1 MRLRKV
7 LIGLTWAAALALTLG
22 ACTSPPQETPR
33 ASDPANTQANKAF
46 CLVEK
51 KNSQDIRAVALGKA
65 VGEALAKPE
74 NKQVAKAVNLSVDKT
89 AEIAGKLRENKCK
102 NVLSLEPGFA
112 GAVLQIAKDH
122 VEMDFAVMGAVGKTK
137 ALTNASGIDFDL
149 RQPAFL
155 AGYAAAGVTKSG
167 RVGAVS
173 DLAAGNTAKEP
184 EMNPGIDTASSWA
197 NAFRLGVEYYNQFK
211 GSGVELAAWD
221 QSTGGPLQV
230 ASERLRDQLL
240 KLADNQ
246 VDVIFVMAPPGESS
260 VVEGL
265 AAKEAAAIWNGQDLA
280 ATSTSLKGNVLT
292 STVVDPAGCVK
303 KLLKQLQ
310 TGSVAGKDYRGTL
323 KNSGVKLAGWGD
335 YAPRFSDS
343 LTAELAGIRS
353 QIDSGKIDI
362 TKLSVHQG

>member
-1 MRLRKV
+1 MRLRKISV
-7 LIGLTWAAALALTLG
+7 GLTWATALALTLG
-22 ACTSPPQETPR
+22 ACASTPQDSSR
-33 ASDPANTQANKAF
+33 SAASANTQANKAF

-74 NKQVAKAVNLSVDKT
+74 NKQSAKAVNLSVDKT
-89 AEIAGKLRENKCK
+89 GEIAGKLQEKKCK

-122 VEMDFAVMGAVGKTK
+122 AEMDFAVMGAVGKTK

-173 DLAAGNTAKEP
+173 DLAADNTTRDP
-184 EMNPGIDTASSWA
+184 EVNPGLDTASSWA

-211 GSGVELAAWD
+211 GSGVALAAWD
-221 QSTGGPLQV
+221 QSVGGPVQV
-230 ASERLRDQLL
+230 ASEQMHDQLL
-240 KLADNQ
+240 KLADTQ
-246 VDVIFVMAPPGESS
+246 VDVIFVMAPPGESAL
-260 VVEGL
+260 VEGL
-265 AAKEAAAIWNGQDLA
+265 AAKEAVAIWNGQDLA
-280 ATSTSLKGNVLT
+280 ATSAQLKGNVLT
-292 STVVDPAGCVK
+292 STVVDPSGCVK

-362 TKLSVHQG
+362 AKLAAHQG